1 MSAYKAGASVV
12 AVVLAAFCAQEASAG
27 IVDEAVT
34 TLFRYYSSDEATPK
48 KRREEPEMLKTS
60 NYAGNQAELSEVESA
75 MGRARQSLLKL
86 GAEHVSGPP
95 PSPLRMMEVAQE
107 RASLVAKAVNS
118 RQTALPWRPEP
129 KPISAGSARSD
140 DLRQA
145 MSSAE
150 TALAAISAAQQE
162 EASAKAAEFDRVL
175 LKDSP
180 LRQAQGLMNRIGGY
194 LRGPTAPPVPKS
206 RCTENCEKVPSGP
219 GASGLLDSVPPL
231 EPGKCIDDCN
241 GRGSCSMG
249 TCKCTDGWGGDACDM
264 KTCPEDCNGRG
275 SCVEG
280 TCACDTAFYGPAC
293 ENARCPK
300 DCSQNGYCE
309 SGKCVCYFGWKGQS
323 CDKHTTAD
331 PPRATAST
339 LVNRAPMPA
348 RSHIGSAMKE
358 AKRLAPPSCPL
369 DCSKR
374 GMCEL
379 DGTCTCSDG
388 YSGLGCENHCPA
400 GCSGRGECTGGMC
413 VCEYGWSGP
422 DCSVPLCCNGHGK
435 CPIPGVCK
443 CYKGWTGGQCELEE
457 VCPDPDCSGHG
468 TCFLGSCNCAFGW
481 TGGACQ
487 LMVPPVL
494 APGAGAAA
502 GGMLMPGAMAG
513 GMMQPVMQRPP
524 LGATA
529 LAATAAEAEAAGAAP
544 AAAAAASAATDGVSL
559 LISGEDP
566 KKADAPSCNAP
577 HGRWSDEFDSCV
589 CTSPYHG
596 ERCEEKHCPDYE
608 SSEDGTECSGRGVCQ
623 QGKCFCLPG
632 FGKANGSSGENIC
645 ADSVCKADCGEHG
658 SCKDGECACKKGWKG
673 DTCREPDCGEDDCNG
688 NGQCLFPAIG
698 RPGRCKCD
706 EGYAPP
712 FCAEKLALLQS
723 SPGAVD
729 DHAQSKTPAIVN
741 LGEATHAVE
750 VEGTPTVIHHRRHAE
765 ILLQRHHRHREISAV
780 RLS

>member
-1 MSAYKAGASVV
+1 M
-12 AVVLAAFCAQEASAG
+12 
-27 IVDEAVT
+27 
-34 TLFRYYSSDEATPK
+34 R
-48 KRREEPEMLKTS
+48 
-60 NYAGNQAELSEVESA
+60 N
-75 MGRARQSLLKL
+75 ARQSLLML

-95 PSPLRMMEVAQE
+95 PTRLHMLEVAQE
-107 RASLVAKAVNS
+107 RANVVAN
-118 RQTALPWRPEP
+118 ALHSTPGALATP
-129 KPISAGSARSD
+129 GFARSD
-140 DLRQA
+140 KLRQA
-145 MSSAE
+145 MTSAQ
-150 TALAAISAAQQE
+150 TALAAVTAAQQAD
-162 EASAKAAEFDRVL
+162 ASAKAAELDQVL

-180 LRQAQGLMNRIGGY
+180 LREAKGLMNRISGY
-194 LRGPTAPPVPKS
+194 LRGPTPVPTVPKS
-206 RCTENCEKVPSGP
+206 RCTENCDKAPAGP
-219 GASGLLDSVPPL
+219 GASGLLDGVPPL

-241 GRGSCSMG
+241 GHGSCSMG
-249 TCKCTDGWGGDACDM
+249 TCKCSDGWGGDSCDVQ
-264 KTCPEDCNGRG
+264 TCPDNCNGRG

-300 DCSQNGYCE
+300 DCSQNGYCD
-309 SGKCVCYFGWKGQS
+309 SGKCVCYFGWDGQS

-339 LVNRAPMPA
+339 LVNKAPMPA
-348 RSHIGSAMKE
+348 RSHIGSAMKQ

-369 DCSKR
+369 DCSKHGR
-374 GMCEL
+374 CEV
-379 DGTCTCSDG
+379 DGTCTCADG

-400 GCSGRGECTGGMC
+400 GCSGRGECTGGLC

-422 DCSVPLCCNGHGK
+422 DCSVPLCCNGHGN

-443 CYKGWTGGQCELEE
+443 CYKGWTGGQCKIEE

-481 TGGACQ
+481 TGAACQ
-487 LMVPPVL
+487 LMVLPKL

-502 GGMLMPGAMAG
+502 GGMIMPGAMPGAMAG
-513 GMMQPVMQRPP
+513 AMMQPMMQPP
-524 LGATA
+524 
-529 LAATAAEAEAAGAAP
+529 P
-544 AAAAAASAATDGVSL
+544 PVAASAPAPTQAVGAENTTDGVSL
-559 LISGEDP
+559 LRSGEGAEQAEYKVVIP
-566 KKADAPSCNAP
+566 EAPSCNEP

-596 ERCEEKHCPDYE
+596 ERCELKHCADYE
-608 SSEDGTECSGRGVCQ
+608 SSKDGTECSGRGVCQ

-658 SCKDGECACKKGWKG
+658 SCKEGECACKKGWKG

-688 NGQCLFPAIG
+688 HGQCLFPALG

-706 EGYAPP
+706 EGYEPP
-712 FCAEKLALLQS
+712 FCTAAETFVAQTSAAVGDQTQEQS
-723 SPGAVD
+723 SAV
-729 DHAQSKTPAIVN
+729 AN

-750 VEGTPTVIHHRRHAE
+750 VKGTPSVVTHIRHPA
-765 ILLQRHHRHREISAV
+765 ILLQRHRRHVEISAI
-780 RLS
+780 RLN